1 MCLFVSAVL
10 GLRLLMQLVQ
20 PARLSWLLVLAQI
33 LVPVPVP
40 VLRPRLVL
48 VL

>member
-33 LVPVPVP
+33 LVPVPV
-40 VLRPRLVL
+40 LRPRLVL